1 MEFANFEKTMADC
14 GTSMASTFPKFNLHK
29 PSTCGS
35 ILDEMQNG
43 RRAGLDK
50 PFLLDNCDIQ
60 WYTPSEACEVLAN
73 AGQVLILGD
82 SFMRHFTNGMF
93 VVLNG
98 NYQDGA
104 LGYHLNSRI
113 YTEEEALRWCSCEN
127 QFTVSALQCTP
138 MLVKQPTVTKEP
150 QLGLFAL
157 HVLSCSSTLWARFQA
172 SCSWD
177 TDYHGHAVAGLRF
190 CFVLSSAMNIHAD
203 CGVHQLDCSPYPMSI
218 TFRLT
223 TVTDITCP
231 PFAHT

>member
-1 MEFANFEKTMADC
+1 MEFSNFEKTMAEC
-14 GTSMASTFPKFNLHK
+14 GTSMDSTFPRFNLHK
-29 PSTCGS
+29 PSTCDS
-35 ILDEMQNG
+35 VLDEMQNG

-104 LGYHLNSRI
+104 LGYHLNSRV

-127 QFTVSALQCTP
+127 QFTVWPA
-138 MLVKQPTVTKEP
+138 
-150 QLGLFAL
+150 
-157 HVLSCSSTLWARFQA
+157 
-172 SCSWD
+172 WD
-177 TDYHGHAVAGLRF
+177 PIF
-190 CFVLSSAMNIHAD
+190 
-203 CGVHQLDCSPYPMSI
+203 
-218 TFRLT
+218 TF
-223 TVTDITCP
+223 
-231 PFAHT
+231 HTF